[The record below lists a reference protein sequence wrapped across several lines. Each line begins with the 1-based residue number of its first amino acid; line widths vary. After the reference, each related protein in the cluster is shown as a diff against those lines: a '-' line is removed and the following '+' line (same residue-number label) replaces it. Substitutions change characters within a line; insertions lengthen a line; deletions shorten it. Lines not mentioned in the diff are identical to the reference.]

1 MAALIATAVEFS
13 EARAVGEGTPTPF
26 PLIPSVSPPSTVTP
40 SDFILL
46 KVIGRGAYGKVLQVA
61 HATTGRVYAMK
72 VYSKSFLAGK
82 DQLEYTLSE
91 KCIMARLRHPYI
103 VALRFAF
110 QTRTRLFLLS
120 DYCGGGE
127 LFRMFRK
134 KGLLMEDAAK
144 VYLGEIILA
153 LEHMHKEGVVHRDI
167 KVGAWHGP
175 RHGNF
180 MNGDFFS

>member
-26 PLIPSVSPPSTVTP
+26 PLIPSVSPTFTVTP

-167 KVGAWHGP
+167 KVGAWHG
-175 RHGNF
+175 HGTAIL
-180 MNGDFFS
+180 